1 MSHPKKRPHS
11 GHHGHHGHH
20 GHRAKQF
27 TALGNAKD
35 RSALKKALR
44 TGDEATIEAI
54 TERDSKADRM
64 LRRTSKK
71 FA

>member
-1 MSHPKKRPHS
+1 MSHGKKPNHS
-11 GHHGHHGHH
+11 GKHN
-20 GHRAKQF
+20 HRAKQF
-27 TALGNAKD
+27 SALGNAKD
-35 RSALKKALR
+35 RNALKKALR
-44 TGDEATIEAI
+44 SGDEATIDAI

>member
-11 GHHGHHGHH
+11 GHHGR
-20 GHRAKQF
+20 RAKQF

-35 RSALKKALR
+35 RRALKKALR

>member
-1 MSHPKKRPHS
+1 MSRAPKPNYS
-11 GHHGHHGHH
+11 GHHN
-20 GHRAKQF
+20 HRAKQF
-27 TALGNAKD
+27 SALGNAKD

-44 TGDEATIEAI
+44 SGDEAAIEAI

-64 LRRTSKK
+64 LRRTSTK